1 MNTNR
6 SRLGAATL
14 LLPAVLALG
23 ACGKSADPAPAAVQ
37 SAAATTATAATTP
50 AADASATTSAA
61 SGGTNGAAPT
71 DKASFIAALKAST
84 ADVKTVHVSMGL
96 DGAGQTMSM
105 EGDSRTDPKNP
116 AVKLT
121 MSASGLDLDM
131 VVIDKKIYIKGIP
144 GQGDAKRWQVFDE
157 NSTIGKQ
164 FAGSAGK
171 LDPTT
176 MYADFDKAVTRV
188 KPLGSETVDGEQL
201 EKYELTLDTTKMA
214 GVTALPD
221 ASAKLPATLTYTAW
235 LDADNRMRR
244 VVFDISGVKA
254 TMKLSKYGEAV
265 DITAPPAAQVVK
277 GSM

>member
-23 ACGKSADPAPAAVQ
+23 ACGKSADPAPAAGRRRPTT
-37 SAAATTATAATTP
+37 SAAATTP
-50 AADASATTSAA
+50 APDASATTSAA
-61 SGGTNGAAPT
+61 TGGTNGAAPT
-71 DKASFIAALKAST
+71 DKASFIAALKAAT

-105 EGDSRTDPKNP
+105 EGDSRTDPKDP

-131 VVIDKKIYIKGIP
+131 VLIDKKIYIKGIP
-144 GQGDAKRWQVFDE
+144 GQGDAKRW
-157 NSTIGKQ
+157 
-164 FAGSAGK
+164 AG
-171 LDPTT
+171 LRREQHDRQ
-176 MYADFDKAVTRV
+176 AVRRV
-188 KPLGSETVDGEQL
+188 GRQARPDGHVRGLRQGRHRSQAARFGDVDGEQL

-244 VVFDISGVKA
+244 VVFDVSGVKA